1 MRGSAVADGA
11 PKPFMFDAEL
21 CELLDIS
28 LATLKRRI
36 NPRAYSF
43 PLQPLPSLDK
53 RRRWSRRE
61 AELYMAGETRG
72 SLALTRRRA

>member
-1 MRGSAVADGA
+1 VADGA

-36 NPRAYSF
+36 NPRA
-43 PLQPLPSLDK
+43 
-53 RRRWSRRE
+53 
-61 AELYMAGETRG
+61 
-72 SLALTRRRA
+72 